1 MVNTLNSKTVNVPR
15 FARGVV
21 AAATALFFGALVSLA
36 PSALPQE
43 PPAVEAGVSGSLSN
57 LGACIAD
64 KGALDV
70 IIMID
75 ETESLIHEA
84 RDGVVNA
91 NEPGADA
98 QHHRV
103 PAAQSFVDELLAKQS
118 DGDLNTR
125 IRVAGFGQTYKSGA
139 TDPDNYGAWTQLD
152 ASTVGGVQDEIS
164 RFADRTQEQYTN
176 YASAIEGAY
185 QTSGQK

>member
-1 MVNTLNSKTVNVPR
+1 
-15 FARGVV
+15 
-21 AAATALFFGALVSLA
+21 
-36 PSALPQE
+36 
-43 PPAVEAGVSGSLSN
+43 
-57 LGACIAD
+57 
-64 KGALDV
+64 
-70 IIMID
+70 D

-152 ASTVGGVQDEIS
+152 ASTVG
-164 RFADRTQEQYTN
+164 
-176 YASAIEGAY
+176 
-185 QTSGQK
+185 